1 MNIKKYFK
9 KFYNMQPYI
18 NIDKKEWKFIIETYE
33 KDDIVETLSEVLFTY
48 PPPIPKITEQK
59 MLKDLKKLKGV
70 WWYDL
75 LIEGQWFPRNERESR
90 YDLTFD
96 NSNYYFKKCQVKSSF
111 FFLGWGSK
119 PPGPLD

>member
-48 PPPIPKITEQK
+48 PPPIPKIA
-59 MLKDLKKLKGV
+59 D
-70 WWYDL
+70 
-75 LIEGQWFPRNERESR
+75 
-90 YDLTFD
+90 
-96 NSNYYFKKCQVKSSF
+96 
-111 FFLGWGSK
+111 
-119 PPGPLD
+119 